1 MSRSYLKRPFTS
13 LLLGLLVSA
22 PLACSQSQG
31 QTIGGSASVAT
42 TAPAEP
48 VTPEPEVPSLADMP
62 ADAREANL
70 AQALASLL
78 PNQHLRQLPMDDT
91 LSTEAFKAYLET
103 LDGGKVLFLAS
114 HVEQLGNYRE
124 RMDDQMKS
132 GDLVLARK
140 GAKLL
145 VDRRQVV
152 AALVADILTKPFDF
166 TKKESLET
174 DVDKRSYLTSEA
186 ELRERWRKILKLQA
200 LERISRMGEIRKA
213 LLEAKAKGKAPT
225 EDEVNLGPGETP
237 ESVAAIDKALA
248 KYPEKF
254 EDREK
259 KVREELASTFAG
271 RFKRLSTLSPLDP
284 AERFINAITSVYDP
298 HTRYLAPADK
308 ENFDIQMTGSLEG
321 IGAVLSEDDHYIRV
335 REVVPGGA
343 SWRQGDL
350 EAGDLIM
357 NVAQKGKE
365 AVDVADMPIDK
376 VVQMI
381 RGKKGT
387 VVTLTV
393 KKPDDSVKVISITRD
408 VVSVEAAYARGAVLK
423 PTKGPAVGYV
433 YLPSFYGPAD
443 DSSGDQRNATGDVA
457 DILEALNKQKV
468 GKVVLDLRGNGGG
481 YLEHARDITALFIPE
496 GPVVQTRR
504 SDGDKQVLRDDD
516 KKVAFNGELVVM
528 VDRFSASASEIL
540 AGALQDYERGV
551 IVGTGPTHGKGTVQ
565 MLVDLNRFK
574 TAPVNGSLGV
584 LKLTIQEYFRVTG
597 DSTQW
602 RGVVPDVT
610 LPDPAAHV
618 ESGERFLDHSIPWSR
633 TDGLAFD
640 RWTHS
645 WDTKSLAASSK
656 QRVVA
661 DPQLKTVAARTGFL
675 KQRRER
681 TLVPLE
687 RSAFEAQE
695 KADKA
700 KLESLDPKIDDSA
713 ERFVVTLVGKT
724 KPQGEV
730 SKRLAEWQKSL
741 ARDPW
746 LDEALHVLD
755 DMK

>member
-1 MSRSYLKRPFTS
+1 VSRSTLKNPFIS
-13 LLLGLLVSA
+13 LLIGV
-22 PLACSQSQG
+22 LAGVPVGCTPTPG
-31 QTIGGSASVAT
+31 PAAGGSAPVAT
-42 TAPAEP
+42 ATAPAM
-48 VTPEPEVPSLADMP
+48 TPEPEVPSLADMP

-70 AQALASLL
+70 AQALSAVL
-78 PNQHLRQLPMDDT
+78 PNQHLRQLPIDDS
-91 LSTEAFKAYLET
+91 LSTEAFKAYLDA

-114 HVEQLGNYRE
+114 HVEQLGNYRQ
-124 RMDDQMKS
+124 RMDDQMKR

-145 VDRRQVV
+145 VDRRQAVAKVV
-152 AALVADILTKPFDF
+152 AAILSKPFDF
-166 TKKESLET
+166 DKDEKLET
-174 DVDKRSYLTSEA
+174 DIDKREYVSSEG
-186 ELRERWRKILKLQA
+186 ELRDRWRKLLKLQA

-225 EDEVNLGPGETP
+225 EDEVNLGPGEKP
-237 ESVAAIDKALA
+237 KSVEAIDKALA

-259 KVREELASTFAG
+259 KVREDLANTYEG

-284 AERFINAITSVYDP
+284 AERFINAVASVYDP

-308 ENFDIQMTGSLEG
+308 ENFDIQMSGSLEG

-335 REVVPGGA
+335 QEVVPGGA

-357 NVAQKGKE
+357 SVAQDGKE
-365 AVDVADMPIDK
+365 AVDVADMPINN

-423 PTKGPAVGYV
+423 RPKEAAVGYV
-433 YLPSFYGPAD
+433 YLPSFYGPPAD
-443 DSSGDQRNATGDVA
+443 QPGDQRNATGDVA
-457 DILEALNKQKV
+457 DILAALEKQKV
-468 GKVVLDLRGNGGG
+468 GEVVLDLRGNGGG
-481 YLEHARDITALFIPE
+481 YLEHARDITALFIE
-496 GPVVQTRR
+496 DGPVVQTRR
-504 SDGDKQVLRDDD
+504 SDGQKDVLRDEDD
-516 KKVAFNGELVVM
+516 KVAFKGKLVVM

-551 IVGTGPTHGKGTVQ
+551 VVGTGPTHGKGTVQ

-602 RGVVPDVT
+602 RGVVPDIT
-610 LPDPAAHV
+610 LPDPAAHI

-633 TDGLAFD
+633 TDGLSFD
-640 RWTHS
+640 RWKHG
-645 WDTKSLAASSK
+645 WDVKTLAASSAK
-656 QRVVA
+656 RVTS
-661 DPQLKTVAARTGFL
+661 DPKLKTVAARTAFL
-675 KQRRER
+675 KKRRER
-681 TLVPLE
+681 TLISLK
-687 RSAFEAQE
+687 RSTWEAQQ
-695 KADKA
+695 KADET
-700 KLESLDPKIDDSA
+700 KLESLDPNLEDA
-713 ERFVVTLVGKT
+713 PERFAVKLVGKT
-724 KPQGEV
+724 KPKGEI
-730 SKRLAEWQKSL
+730 SKRLAKWQASL

-746 LDEALHVLD
+746 VDESLHVLD